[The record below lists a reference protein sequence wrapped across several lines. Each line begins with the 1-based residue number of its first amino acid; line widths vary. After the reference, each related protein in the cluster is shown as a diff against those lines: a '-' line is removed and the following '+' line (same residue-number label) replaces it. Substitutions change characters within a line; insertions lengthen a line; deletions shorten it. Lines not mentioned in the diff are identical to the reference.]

1 VSYGSSKF
9 KVQNSKF
16 KAQIYKLHLIQS
28 ISINSQDQAM
38 SIAASTQVSQA
49 TSREPQALPHGLL
62 IAASGTGGHLF
73 PAIATAEQIP
83 DLKIEW
89 LGVPDRLETQLVP
102 SIYPLHTIA
111 VGGFQQKLG
120 LGTLRVFAKLL
131 LSVFQVRKLLK
142 QGKFQAVLTTG
153 GYIAAPAILA
163 ARSLGLPVVLHESN
177 ALPGKVTRWLSPLC
191 TRVAIGFE
199 SAAQYLP
206 HAQTSYVG
214 TPVRAQFRANPPLN
228 LAIPAEVPLIVVVG
242 GSQGAVSLNQMV
254 RQCAPAWIDAGA
266 WIVHLTG
273 ESDPEA
279 GSFSHAQY
287 FGLPFYHDMA
297 GLLNRANLAISR
309 AGAGSMTELS
319 VTRTPSILIPYP
331 YAAEDH
337 QTYNAKVFVEAGAA
351 LLFPQ
356 DMLTAETLQTKVLG
370 LLRSPDT
377 LEKMAEAAGALAV
390 TNSAELLAALVK
402 TLIAENSD

>member
-1 VSYGSSKF
+1 
-9 KVQNSKF
+9 
-16 KAQIYKLHLIQS
+16 
-28 ISINSQDQAM
+28 M
-38 SIAASTQVSQA
+38 SVAASAKMSQEL
-49 TSREPQALPHGLL
+49 SKELPQRLL

-73 PAIATAEQIP
+73 PAIATAEQLP
-83 DLKIEW
+83 AFKIEW

-102 SIYPLHTIA
+102 ATYPLHTID
-111 VGGFQQKLG
+111 VGGFQQKFG
-120 LGTLRVFAKLL
+120 LGTLRIFAKLL
-131 LSVFQVRKLLK
+131 LSVLQVRKLLK
-142 QGKFQAVLTTG
+142 RGKFQAVLTTG

-206 HAQTSYVG
+206 RAQTVYVG
-214 TPVRAQFRANPPLN
+214 TPVRSQFRSAQTLD
-228 LAIPAEVPLIVVVG
+228 LAIPPEAPLIVVVG

-273 ESDPEA
+273 ENDLESD
-279 GSFSHAQY
+279 SFSHPHY
-287 FGLPFYHDMA
+287 FGLPFYNDMA
-297 GLLNRANLAISR
+297 GLFHRANLAISR
-309 AGAGSMTELS
+309 AGAGSMTELAM
-319 VTRTPSILIPYP
+319 TRTPSILIPYP

-356 DMLTAETLQTKVLG
+356 DLITAETLQTKVLG
-370 LLRSPDT
+370 LLRSPET
-377 LEKMAEAAGALAV
+377 LEKMAEAARKLAV

-402 TLIAENSD
+402 TLIADNSD